1 MYVVVIVVKIK
12 PLRIFPEN
20 QNRKPSG
27 VLYSEENKK
36 NRKNSLIS
44 SIFIFINIV
53 TKNYPTVESY
63 CYCY

>member
-1 MYVVVIVVKIK
+1 MSFLLLLKLNHLGFFQKTRTENRVVFYNLKK
-12 PLRIFPEN
+12 
-20 QNRKPSG
+20 K
-27 VLYSEENKK
+27 KK